1 MNHSQQKP
9 VNLFVSLVTVILLGI
24 GLYYFISALIDKL
37 NSINSDLGKA
47 IITGGV
53 TVSIAVL
60 TLVIGKLWEQQVKI
74 QQDIREKK
82 IPVYEKQIEIF
93 FSLIFAGKNGDNQPT
108 QEELGK
114 AFQLFTEKLII
125 WGSPE
130 VIQAWS
136 EFKLYDWQN
145 SDSLEGFLKVEALL
159 RAIRKDLG
167 NSNSNLAV
175 GDISKL
181 FINDFDIVIA
191 DKPLQK
197 LKN

>member
-9 VNLFVSLVTVILLGI
+9 VSLFVSLVTVILLGM
-24 GLYYFISALIDKL
+24 GLYWFISALIDKL
-37 NSINSDLGKA
+37 NSIDSDLGKA

-93 FSLIFAGKNGDNQPT
+93 FSLIFAEKNGDDKPT
-108 QEELGK
+108 QEELRK

-167 NSNSNLAV
+167 NSNSKLAL

-191 DKPLQK
+191 ETPLQK
-197 LKN
+197 PKN